1 MTLSEVKDLLE
12 SPEKGLEQIFP
23 SRVTSRNS
31 NLLWSICH
39 SKRCQQLDGQ
49 HGQPEIC
56 VYV

>member
-23 SRVTSRNS
+23 SRVTSRIS

-56 VYV
+56 I